1 MSQHFVSW
9 GLVRLS
15 SHDPDLK
22 MHYIIKLAN
31 TQDNGQQRSAK
42 FSKCQEQEKAQFHV
56 YLQWVDLILNSWVRK
71 AVNKE
76 KALAGA
82 FSGHCAVET
91 SRRFVQ
97 ALHSTRRRRGS
108 RSCLAVM
115 DKFRCSS
122 VHHVHHFQAPSSR
135 LQTWSQPTRNSL
147 FINQIVKS
155 ASIIFN
161 KPGDTGCRTNQA
173 IALLFTMWSGS
184 KCHSW
189 GWLPGH
195 PSSYSRPSLMII
207 ASRTQF
213 QAERP
218 WGQRPFSIV
227 S

>member
-31 TQDNGQQRSAK
+31 TQDIRAGNEGLLSFQSARRD
-42 FSKCQEQEKAQFHV
+42 V
-56 YLQWVDLILNSWVRK
+56 YLQLVDLILNSWVRK

-122 VHHVHHFQAPSSR
+122 VHHVHHLQAPSSR

-161 KPGDTGCRTNQA
+161 KPGDTGCRTYQA

-189 GWLPGH
+189 LAPQ
-195 PSSYSRPSLMII
+195 ID
-207 ASRTQF
+207 
-213 QAERP
+213 
-218 WGQRPFSIV
+218 
-227 S
+227 

>member
-31 TQDNGQQRSAK
+31 TQDIRAGNEGLLSFQSARRD
-42 FSKCQEQEKAQFHV
+42 V

-122 VHHVHHFQAPSSR
+122 VHHVHHVHHLQAPSSR

-161 KPGDTGCRTNQA
+161 KPGDTGCRTYQA
-173 IALLFTMWSGS
+173 IALLFTMCC
-184 KCHSW
+184 K
-189 GWLPGH
+189 
-195 PSSYSRPSLMII
+195 MIH
-207 ASRTQF
+207 RF
-213 QAERP
+213 HNRV
-218 WGQRPFSIV
+218 G
-227 S
+227 